1 MRKFIRLLLQI
12 ERDRYFGAAFKN
24 NGVITRVS
32 ADAIIL
38 LFLFHKREKDG
49 DTILKFFN
57 RSIYSVNTLF
67 YNDSNEM
74 EVNEMEKTFL
84 QVRTNKSD
92 KEKASDILESLG
104 TNLSSVVNMLLKQI
118 IMTKSIPFEV
128 KIAPDYSTI
137 EVIEEAQVGE
147 ENGSDE
153 ISPHCRRDAGS
164 QFRVF

>member
-137 EVIEEAQVGE
+137 EVIEEVQASMTMENMPLTE
-147 ENGSDE
+147 EDME
-153 ISPHCRRDAGS
+153 E
-164 QFRVF
+164 

>member
-1 MRKFIRLLLQI
+1 
-12 ERDRYFGAAFKN
+12 
-24 NGVITRVS
+24 
-32 ADAIIL
+32 
-38 LFLFHKREKDG
+38 
-49 DTILKFFN
+49 
-57 RSIYSVNTLF
+57 
-67 YNDSNEM
+67 M

-137 EVIEEAQVGE
+137 EVIEEVQASMTMENMPLTE
-147 ENGSDE
+147 EDME
-153 ISPHCRRDAGS
+153 E
-164 QFRVF
+164 